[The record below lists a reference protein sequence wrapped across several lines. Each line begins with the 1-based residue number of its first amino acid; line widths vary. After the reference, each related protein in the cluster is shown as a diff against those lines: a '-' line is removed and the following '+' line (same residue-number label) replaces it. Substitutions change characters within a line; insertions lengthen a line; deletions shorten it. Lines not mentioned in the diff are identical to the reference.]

1 MTPQEILTEIYRLP
15 SIKQKEIFDS
25 LSENLSVAEAE
36 DLQLQQALFEAGMLR
51 EIKPPRHRKI
61 GDFKA
66 IKIKGKPLSET
77 IIEERR

>member
-1 MTPQEILTEIYRLP
+1 MTPQEILTEIYKLP
-15 SIKQKEIFDS
+15 PVERKEILNS
-25 LSENLSVAEAE
+25 LTEDCDEPEND
-36 DLQLQQALFEAGMLR
+36 DLRLQKALFDAGLLH
-51 EIKPPRHRKI
+51 EIKPPRKSGM